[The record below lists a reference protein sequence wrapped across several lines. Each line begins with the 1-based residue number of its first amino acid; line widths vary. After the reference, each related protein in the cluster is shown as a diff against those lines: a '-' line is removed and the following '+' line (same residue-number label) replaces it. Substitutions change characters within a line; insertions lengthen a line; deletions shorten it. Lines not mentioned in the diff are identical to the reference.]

1 MTAKEP
7 YSSVLER
14 AYDRFDAAHSARV
27 ERSVARRY
35 AALGERW
42 QTRLAADRKTTPFGL
57 VLMSSF
63 AFFVGI
69 GMFIGEWTVTTFGY
83 ERKVA
88 MLGFVFGFIAWFIF
102 MFVLVIR
109 AIHRANARAAMTG
122 EAQ

>member
-27 ERSVARRY
+27 ERSDARWFGRLDKSAQTTLIGY
-35 AALGERW
+35 RQAWPSIWVIAL
-42 QTRLAADRKTTPFGL
+42 
-57 VLMSSF
+57 SY
-63 AFFVGI
+63 AFFIGI
-69 GMFIGEWTVTTFGY
+69 GMFLGEWTVTTFGY

-88 MLGFVFGFIAWFIF
+88 ALGFVFGFIAWFVF
-102 MFVLVIR
+102 MFVVAIR